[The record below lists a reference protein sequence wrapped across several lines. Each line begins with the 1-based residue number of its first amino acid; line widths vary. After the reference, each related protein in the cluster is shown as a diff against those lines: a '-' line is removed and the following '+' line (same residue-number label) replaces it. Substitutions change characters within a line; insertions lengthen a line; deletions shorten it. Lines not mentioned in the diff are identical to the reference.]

1 MKIYLASNNKG
12 KIEEIKKFFSNAEII
27 TTNSLKEF
35 QEPEEN
41 GTTFEEN
48 SMIKAKALYNFIKNN
63 IKKRDIIIADDS
75 GIIIPLLGEDKLGVY
90 TKRQMLSWTSENN
103 CDEKEFWKH
112 IVNKVG
118 EKAEAKFLAVISVID
133 CEGKEISYT
142 YTLDGTVVYPRGTN
156 GFAFDSIFE
165 YEGKTLAERTIE
177 EKEKISPRGKAL
189 EKVAKDFLEFNK

>member
-112 IVNKVG
+112 IVN
-118 EKAEAKFLAVISVID
+118 LSLIHI
-133 CEGKEISYT
+133 
-142 YTLDGTVVYPRGTN
+142 
-156 GFAFDSIFE
+156 
-165 YEGKTLAERTIE
+165 
-177 EKEKISPRGKAL
+177 
-189 EKVAKDFLEFNK
+189 